1 MRTTVFAACGA
12 VLALTLPSAAAVAAE
27 EASARFIDR
36 EGEEIGE
43 ARLTE
48 GPRGVLIQLQIEG
61 LPAGPHGLH
70 LHANGTCEDHDEGFQ
85 ASGSHINPE
94 ERPHGL
100 LNPDGP
106 DPGDLPNIFAHEDG
120 SVQAELFTGFVTLSE
135 NGGED
140 GRVPLLG
147 ENGAAFVIHED
158 RDDHRSQPIGGAGDR
173 IACAVV
179 EAAS

>member
-36 EGEEIGE
+36 EREEIGE

-106 DPGDLPNIFAHEDG
+106 DHGDLPN
-120 SVQAELFTGFVTLSE
+120 
-135 NGGED
+135 
-140 GRVPLLG
+140 
-147 ENGAAFVIHED
+147 
-158 RDDHRSQPIGGAGDR
+158 IGGAGDR

-179 EAAS
+179 QAAS